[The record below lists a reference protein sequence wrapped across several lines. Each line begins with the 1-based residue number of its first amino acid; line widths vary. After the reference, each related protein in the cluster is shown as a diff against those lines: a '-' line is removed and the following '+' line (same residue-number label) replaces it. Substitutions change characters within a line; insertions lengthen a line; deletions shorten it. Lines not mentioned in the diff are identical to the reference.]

1 MRSSRQ
7 RIDCIASLAV
17 GPEEMMIDMIDA
29 WHREHARFARLLN
42 LFEAQLAEFHDQ
54 GSPDYDLMRDIV
66 HYLHDYADRYHHPR
80 EDLAFERLLV
90 RDAQIKPIIYRLL
103 QEHRVIGLTGI
114 NLLALL
120 DEVMS
125 DAMVS
130 REQIEAAAATFLA
143 YYRRHLESEER
154 DILPRA
160 AQLLQPLDWQHVAE
174 ALPAGPD
181 PLFDA
186 QIRERY
192 RNLSAQLDG

>member
-1 MRSSRQ
+1 
-7 RIDCIASLAV
+7 
-17 GPEEMMIDMIDA
+17 MMIDMIDA

-66 HYLHDYADRYHHPR
+66 HYLHDYADLYHHPR